1 MTMLFVN
8 TFFFGSV
15 LILALLLFLPVS
27 KLMWVLSVRRVER
40 RLGRAL
46 TDRER
51 QGQLSRARF
60 LAIFVVLVF
69 SFLFNYRLL

>member
-1 MTMLFVN
+1 MLFVN